1 MQKIISLHGLEN
13 ISQTVHSYIFRHHS
27 CGSTTFCKVNGGA
40 RFGMNSPVTAIV
52 VDLTVQWF
60 SGDDPGGGAP
70 PLKRI
75 GSFHT
80 FLDLFTR
87 S

>member
-1 MQKIISLHGLEN
+1 MRQSRCKIQEEQSL
-13 ISQTVHSYIFRHHS
+13 
-27 CGSTTFCKVNGGA
+27 CKVNSGA
-40 RFGMNSPVTAIV
+40 GFGMHCPVFAIV

-60 SGDDPGGGAP
+60 SGNDPGGRAP

-75 GSFHT
+75 GSFHS